1 MFSSLSDIPDEN
13 QAILLIENWPTTG
26 SKSDIAILRQL
37 SWGRN
42 TIQAGG
48 TPRSEHLRPDY
59 SWNPGRNRLFS
70 DASRIDLGLDQLGTP
85 TKTTN
90 CPSDSV
96 ADRICFC
103 NRFGRPSRFVGR
115 VCSGSPLSVL
125 RPLLLRIFRW
135 GGLLSLAGILFGICG
150 VWRPGPLRWQAPV
163 CGLGTLAFWLLA
175 AEGE

>member
-125 RPLLLRIFRW
+125 RPLASEDISMGRFAFPRGNPVWNLWCVTSGSIAVAGTRLRAGNVGVLVAC
-135 GGLLSLAGILFGICG
+135 GG
-150 VWRPGPLRWQAPV
+150 R
-163 CGLGTLAFWLLA
+163 
-175 AEGE
+175 

>member
-103 NRFGRPSRFVGR
+103 NRFAVLAAS
-115 VCSGSPLSVL
+115 SVAYAQVHHFPFYD
-125 RPLLLRIFRW
+125 PLLLRIFRW

>member
-115 VCSGSPLSVL
+115 VCFPSRESCLESVV
-125 RPLLLRIFRW
+125 
-135 GGLLSLAGILFGICG
+135 CG
-150 VWRPGPLRWQAPV
+150 VRVHCGGRHPFAGWERWRSGCLRRKVSDRTGQRLIGVTWRF
-163 CGLGTLAFWLLA
+163 CNK
-175 AEGE
+175 